1 MQEKQGKS
9 SLIVLRSVATK
20 EDAVT
25 ARSYYLGVRDNLFA
39 AEIVLAFEIMA
50 LQSSVMDQSQRE
62 GMNTHFSQTY
72 DGMKEMLPA
81 IEKRDIST
89 EENALAA
96 RIYYKG
102 VKENLLGR
110 TDAMAKGESF
120 G

>member
-1 MQEKQGKS
+1 
-9 SLIVLRSVATK
+9 
-20 EDAVT
+20 
-25 ARSYYLGVRDNLFA
+25 
-39 AEIVLAFEIMA
+39 
-50 LQSSVMDQSQRE
+50 
-62 GMNTHFSQTY
+62 
-72 DGMKEMLPA
+72 MLPA